1 MTRLYLSADAA
12 ALAALRDGAAVSLVA
27 YVAAGDDEQD
37 EADALAAAAEDGQVA
52 LAAEVDDVAEGDEQE
67 VTLEQ
72 VDAIHLDVDGSGD
85 LAWYAT
91 QEIEEVL
98 RLLA

>member
-1 MTRLYLSADAA
+1 VTRLYLSADAA
-12 ALAALRDGAAVSLVA
+12 ALTALRDGAAVSLVA

-37 EADALAAAAEDGQVA
+37 EADALAAAAEDGPVA

-67 VTLEQ
+67 VRLEQ

-85 LAWYAT
+85 IAWYAT
-91 QEIEEVL
+91 QEIDEVL
-98 RLLA
+98 RLLT

>member
-12 ALAALRDGAAVSLVA
+12 ALEALRDGAAVSLVA
-27 YVAAGDDEQD
+27 YVAAGEDEQD
-37 EADALAAAAEDGQVA
+37 EADALAAAAESGPVA
-52 LAAEVDDVAEGDEQE
+52 LAVEVDDVADGDEQE

-91 QEIEEVL
+91 QELDEVL
-98 RLLA
+98 RQLS